1 MFYKEVKMHSAC
13 FSCSLHLKDT
23 RPHLSLTKRRRNNSK
38 RKQDGVKN
46 ESKQTVCSS
55 PQDSVKAR
63 CRGRGGRRRCTNT
76 AREEEVQNTTEDFM
90 KRWHELERF
99 KHLYEAQRRT
109 GRRPDEGEGK
119 GGGPSERSPLVVT
132 GQSFHDGAF
141 RATSDIQQI
150 ELSRY
155 LILKVSHRSHPL
167 SPAAITQIREHT
179 RKKISLQ
186 YVLRR
191 LCADQKIKSK
201 YLLTPRGRRRRRS
214 RKKKIHNCI
223 FLWKTAAGTD
233 SLCHSLIISS
243 RVNPADGNLKPNRSI
258 SLFNEM

>member
-1 MFYKEVKMHSAC
+1 MKE
-13 FSCSLHLKDT
+13 
-23 RPHLSLTKRRRNNSK
+23 
-38 RKQDGVKN
+38 
-46 ESKQTVCSS
+46 
-55 PQDSVKAR
+55 
-63 CRGRGGRRRCTNT
+63 
-76 AREEEVQNTTEDFM
+76 
-90 KRWHELERF
+90 
-99 KHLYEAQRRT
+99 
-109 GRRPDEGEGK
+109 

-155 LILKVSHRSHPL
+155 LILKVSHHTHLL

-186 YVLRR
+186 YALKTFVPIRKLNQNICSHREEEEEEVE
-191 LCADQKIKSK
+191 
-201 YLLTPRGRRRRRS
+201 
-214 RKKKIHNCI
+214 KKKSTIAA
-223 FLWKTAAGTD
+223 FYETAAGTD

>member
-1 MFYKEVKMHSAC
+1 
-13 FSCSLHLKDT
+13 
-23 RPHLSLTKRRRNNSK
+23 
-38 RKQDGVKN
+38 
-46 ESKQTVCSS
+46 
-55 PQDSVKAR
+55 
-63 CRGRGGRRRCTNT
+63 
-76 AREEEVQNTTEDFM
+76 M

-155 LILKVSHRSHPL
+155 LILKVSHRSHLL

-186 YVLRR
+186 YALKTFVP
-191 LCADQKIKSK
+191 I
-201 YLLTPRGRRRRRS
+201 
-214 RKKKIHNCI
+214 RKLNQNICSHREEEEEEEAEKKIHNCI

>member
-1 MFYKEVKMHSAC
+1 M
-13 FSCSLHLKDT
+13 
-23 RPHLSLTKRRRNNSK
+23 
-38 RKQDGVKN
+38 
-46 ESKQTVCSS
+46 
-55 PQDSVKAR
+55 
-63 CRGRGGRRRCTNT
+63 
-76 AREEEVQNTTEDFM
+76 
-90 KRWHELERF
+90 
-99 KHLYEAQRRT
+99 
-109 GRRPDEGEGK
+109 
-119 GGGPSERSPLVVT
+119 VT

-155 LILKVSHRSHPL
+155 LIQKVSHRSHLL

-214 RKKKIHNCI
+214 RKKKSTIAAFYEKQPQAQIHYVTRS
-223 FLWKTAAGTD
+223 LSAAE
-233 SLCHSLIISS
+233 LILLMAISS
-243 RVNPADGNLKPNRSI
+243 PTDQSRCLMRCNPLGRFPPVTHRN
-258 SLFNEM
+258 

>member
-1 MFYKEVKMHSAC
+1 MFYEEVKMHSAC

-23 RPHLSLTKRRRNNSK
+23 RPHLSLIKRRRNNSK

-63 CRGRGGRRRCTNT
+63 CCGRGGRRRCTNT

-109 GRRPDEGEGK
+109 GRRPDEGEGRWRSIWAE
-119 GGGPSERSPLVVT
+119 PSS
-132 GQSFHDGAF
+132 GDG
-141 RATSDIQQI
+141 S
-150 ELSRY
+150 ELSWRC
-155 LILKVSHRSHPL
+155 VQGNFWHTADRTEPL
-167 SPAAITQIREHT
+167 SYFKSFPSYTSAQSSCDNTNQGTHAEENLSAIRV
-179 RKKISLQ
+179 KD
-186 YVLRR
+186 V
-191 LCADQKIKSK
+191 CADQKIKSK
-201 YLLTPRGRRRRRS
+201 YLLTPRGRRRRS

>member
-23 RPHLSLTKRRRNNSK
+23 RPHLSLIKRRRNNSK

-63 CRGRGGRRRCTNT
+63 CRGRGGRRRCTTT

-155 LILKVSHRSHPL
+155 LILKVSHRSHLL

-179 RKKISLQ
+179 QKKISLQ
-186 YVLRR
+186 YALKTFVPIRKLNQNICSHREEEEEEEVEKKNPQLHLSMKNSRR
-191 LCADQKIKSK
+191 HRFIM
-201 YLLTPRGRRRRRS
+201 
-214 RKKKIHNCI
+214 
-223 FLWKTAAGTD
+223 
-233 SLCHSLIISS
+233 SLAHYQQQS
-243 RVNPADGNLKPNRSI
+243 
-258 SLFNEM
+258 